1 MSDSQYEKAKVG
13 AAPANAA
20 SPVLQPSQN
29 RVRQIGED
37 LTGRNGRTVSDFLR
51 YDSTENENVKSG
63 LDGGIRFAAYR
74 RPGAPNFAEKR
85 GQLRDG
91 NVPCRDGFLQD
102 HGFNGNR
109 IYADYEFLRG
119 KHPEYFPDVEYARA
133 VVEFV
138 LNDPIPAGEVNGNPA
153 FIRRD
158 TETGT
163 AWRIELRV
171 RNNKQ
176 VHVRSAHQLSGA
188 QYEKMTGRSDTPES
202 VRPDRSTASGNR
214 PKVDITGHTRAE
226 NSVSDFLRYDS
237 TENENVKFSVSP
249 VYTGSAADY
258 ESPSLNY
265 VGTGEGAQV
274 YGWGL
279 YGSSSEDVAR
289 WYAKE
294 DAKRKH
300 KSPGSEEYIEG
311 TILLDGKKPELDKD
325 DIADDVLCGVV
336 IYKGDISELLEWYR
350 KTENDS
356 FLESRWRDRYRA
368 CREWLEE
375 NKDRI
380 QYIDHHT
387 GRNLYKQTFWPGKE
401 KNLLDWDK
409 PVPEDQRR
417 KIEEQLKAEG
427 LYVDGDPDKASA
439 EYRELKKRKNAGED
453 IPEKE
458 LDEAYEKAERL
469 HAQRNVTGP
478 TVNGNIPSGSMA
490 YENLEDIVGEPKAVS
505 EFLSRAGIDGV
516 TYIGDSSGVRN
527 YVAFSD
533 KDIRVDEHIR
543 FSIQDESDMA
553 EGSEYSLET
562 AAASKAGYRV
572 ERVNENAGREF
583 NNAKGVI
590 VQPEMIY
597 KREEVPKE
605 QPQKWLRERCLEYA
619 KMHHVIGGHDAPAL
633 GDGVKVTVGSV
644 KAVLNHPGSD
654 IKNNLIAV
662 IPDLLKDAVLIQT
675 ERLAAKNSLNQTHL
689 LAAKVRYG
697 ENTRFIVGM
706 VIHEN
711 QGKFYYDHELVE
723 IENADVQNG
732 RPGTTGAQ
740 VESASVIN
748 VIQNALFASGFEKK
762 DGRNIRFS
770 LNQYSDADW
779 RDMVG
784 YMKAKVGTL
793 LTKPDADYRRI
804 LEEAGME
811 CFSDADAHAI
821 AAEAMEANRKDEAEA
836 GRRRRDEWIYKNELT
851 LWQVID
857 FAGSDDFKLVPD
869 QWDGEKFTG
878 TWIAP
883 EYVEYSEKR
892 PQGKTESDGSYK
904 RYLNRREK
912 KLKSAKGYRIDE
924 VAEAIARK
932 TGGDTLTI
940 QEQLVDYFRD
950 LKKPDLY
957 HKYAE
962 WRKQT
967 ELSDRDMIN
976 NLREEW
982 EELQYSRAEEAIVE
996 LLENG
1001 REITRGWIRA
1011 NRLAYRILYKQ
1022 VFGKEA
1028 PRNPGKK
1035 DFEDLNFN
1043 IYSCNIYSFG
1053 SSKF

>member
-1 MSDSQYEKAKVG
+1 M
-13 AAPANAA
+13 
-20 SPVLQPSQN
+20 
-29 RVRQIGED
+29 
-37 LTGRNGRTVSDFLR
+37 
-51 YDSTENENVKSG
+51 
-63 LDGGIRFAAYR
+63 
-74 RPGAPNFAEKR
+74 
-85 GQLRDG
+85 
-91 NVPCRDGFLQD
+91 
-102 HGFNGNR
+102 
-109 IYADYEFLRG
+109 RG
-119 KHPEYFPDVEYARA
+119 KHPEYFPDAEYARA

-237 TENENVKFSVSP
+237 TENGNVKFSVSP

-258 ESPSLNY
+258 DVPSLHY

-279 YGSSSEDVAR
+279 YGSSSEKFAR
-289 WYAKE
+289 WYARE
-294 DAKRKH
+294 DVKRKNRDR
-300 KSPGSEEYIEG
+300 
-311 TILLDGKKPELDKD
+311 ILLDGEEPDWDRLDRIERDVLKDVRRRYGSIVKTLEYYRLLLREPINPRFKD
-325 DIADDVLCGVV
+325 DLDEI
-336 IYKGDISELLEWYR
+336 
-350 KTENDS
+350 
-356 FLESRWRDRYRA
+356 RA
-368 CREWLEE
+368 MKQWLEK
-375 NKDRI
+375 NRDRI
-380 QYIDHHT
+380 QYIPENEDVT
-387 GRNLYKQTFWPGKE
+387 GQRNLYKQTFWPGKE
-401 KNLLDWDK
+401 ENLLDWDK
-409 PVPEDQRR
+409 PVPKDQRR

-619 KMHHVIGGHDAPAL
+619 KMHHVIGDHDAPAL

-762 DGRNIRFS
+762 DGRNIRFAVS
-770 LNQYSDADW
+770 GGADF
-779 RDMVG
+779 
-784 YMKAKVGTL
+784 Y
-793 LTKPDADYRRI
+793 PDG
-804 LEEAGME
+804 L
-811 CFSDADAHAI
+811 CFSL
-821 AAEAMEANRKDEAEA
+821 
-836 GRRRRDEWIYKNELT
+836 G
-851 LWQVID
+851 V
-857 FAGSDDFKLVPD
+857 
-869 QWDGEKFTG
+869 
-878 TWIAP
+878 
-883 EYVEYSEKR
+883 YSEADQK
-892 PQGKTESDGSYK
+892 DIVAM
-904 RYLNRREK
+904 LNHFK
-912 KLKSAKGYRIDE
+912 IFLI
-924 VAEAIARK
+924 
-932 TGGDTLTI
+932 
-940 QEQLVDYFRD
+940 
-950 LKKPDLY
+950 
-957 HKYAE
+957 H
-962 WRKQT
+962 
-967 ELSDRDMIN
+967 
-976 NLREEW
+976 
-982 EELQYSRAEEAIVE
+982 
-996 LLENG
+996 
-1001 REITRGWIRA
+1001 
-1011 NRLAYRILYKQ
+1011 
-1022 VFGKEA
+1022 
-1028 PRNPGKK
+1028 
-1035 DFEDLNFN
+1035 
-1043 IYSCNIYSFG
+1043 IYSNGYPS
-1053 SSKF
+1053 